1 MVKKRMKDQ
10 KKLRDIGE
18 LNLIRGFRSQCSVT
32 APDVVLGIGDD
43 AAAFRVK
50 AGTGL
55 VTSDMMIEGIHF
67 DISLTTFYQ
76 LGYKILAVN
85 LSDIFAMGGIPRFF
99 LLNLGIPASFSKKDV
114 DELYSG
120 VMKIAEK
127 FGVSIVG
134 GDTCASKNGLVL
146 SGTLI
151 GSASKMISRSGARP
165 GDGIFVTGVLGDS
178 AMGLKL
184 LKNMGRNTLR
194 KLRTLPTGRQVS
206 DFGPCLPARFAES
219 RRAGRFRIEKTK
231 KTYGN
236 SVKVRGKT
244 FVLQDVLYLIKKHLM
259 PEPLPLK
266 RTSGITSMIDVSDGL
281 IMDLSHICDESRVGA
296 VLYSD
301 RIPVSGELRN
311 AAHILGVDYKKTAL
325 YGGEDYGLL
334 FTAPRK
340 GNMKNAVRVGEITKK
355 GRYLIDAKGRK
366 HPFKAK
372 GYEHF
377 R

>member
-1 MVKKRMKDQ
+1 MDKKHMKDH

-18 LNLIRGFRSQCSVT
+18 LNLIRGVRSRCSVT

-67 DISLTTFYQ
+67 DISLTMFYQ

-99 LLNLGIPASFSKKDV
+99 LLNLGIPASYSKKDV
-114 DELYSG
+114 DELYLG

-178 AMGLKL
+178 AMGLRL
-184 LKNMGRNTLR
+184 LKNMGRNTLK
-194 KLRTLPTGRQVS
+194 KLRNS
-206 DFGPCLPARFAES
+206 EFGI
-219 RRAGRFRIEKTK
+219 RIEKIRK
-231 KTYGN
+231 AFSSNIKI
-236 SVKVRGKT
+236 KGKT
-244 FVLQDVLYLIKKHLM
+244 FVLGDVLYLIRKHLM
-259 PEPLPLK
+259 PEPLPLNK
-266 RTSGITSMIDVSDGL
+266 TAGITSMIDISDGL

-301 RIPVSGELRN
+301 RTPVSDELSN
-311 AAHILGVDYKKTAL
+311 AAHTLGVDYKKLAL

-334 FTAPRK
+334 FTAPGK
-340 GNMKNAVRVGEITKK
+340 GTMKNAVRIGEITKK

-366 HPFKAK
+366 KPFKAK

-377 R
+377 KVK

>member
-1 MVKKRMKDQ
+1 
-10 KKLRDIGE
+10 
-18 LNLIRGFRSQCSVT
+18 
-32 APDVVLGIGDD
+32 
-43 AAAFRVK
+43 
-50 AGTGL
+50 
-55 VTSDMMIEGIHF
+55 
-67 DISLTTFYQ
+67 
-76 LGYKILAVN
+76 
-85 LSDIFAMGGIPRFF
+85 
-99 LLNLGIPASFSKKDV
+99 
-114 DELYSG
+114 
-120 VMKIAEK
+120 
-127 FGVSIVG
+127 
-134 GDTCASKNGLVL
+134 
-146 SGTLI
+146 
-151 GSASKMISRSGARP
+151 MISRSGARP

-311 AAHILGVDYKKTAL
+311 AAHTLGVDYKKTAL
-325 YGGEDYGLL
+325 YGGEDYGLV

-377 R
+377 KVK